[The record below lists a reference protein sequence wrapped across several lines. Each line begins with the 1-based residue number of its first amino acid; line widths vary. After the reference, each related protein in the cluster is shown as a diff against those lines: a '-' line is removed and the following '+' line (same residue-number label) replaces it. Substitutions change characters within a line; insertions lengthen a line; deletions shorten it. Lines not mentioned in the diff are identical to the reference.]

1 MKFKQSFEKNSIDWP
16 IVNVVLRPELKFMSK
31 AKSEHSW
38 AASLTFLRTFLI
50 ARFTIFMEN
59 ILNCN
64 KAIIIT
70 LVTIPIKWK

>member
-31 AKSEHSW
+31 AKSEHSF

-50 ARFTIFMEN
+50 ARFTIIMEN
-59 ILNCN
+59 ILI
-64 KAIIIT
+64 AIKP
-70 LVTIPIKWK
+70 LLP